1 MIPQPHE
8 DLVEKFTK
16 KRKVPPR
23 KRNMDVD
30 KKEEPKRID
39 VTLLLNKWMEAQK
52 DVCEMLLTLVNK
64 INELEQK

>member
-1 MIPQPHE
+1 MKK
-8 DLVEKFTK
+8 VGNK
-16 KRKVPPR
+16 KRK
-23 KRNMDVD
+23 MDVD
-30 KKEEPKRID
+30 NKEEPKRID